1 MSTAGGATSGSA
13 NARRSVLLTEDE
25 DDARQLLARAL
36 VRAGYTCHE
45 ACDVASAEA
54 LIATTV
60 FDAAVVDIVLGKNDR
75 GGVELVSA
83 LRTRSRATQI
93 VVITA
98 FADLSRV
105 KELLNLG
112 ASFLLEK
119 PFRAAELLAVI
130 ARLLSERDTA
140 AHLVDAVL
148 ARAKLTPKEAQIA
161 RLLLKGLPTAEIAE
175 LEGNSDKTIRQ
186 HVSTIYAKCG
196 VSTRAEFFHHVFP
209 T

>member
-1 MSTAGGATSGSA
+1 MT
-13 NARRSVLLTEDE
+13 SVLLVEDE
-25 DDARQLLARAL
+25 DDARELCAMAIK
-36 VRAGYTCHE
+36 RAGYEC
-45 ACDVASAEA
+45 AEA
-54 LIATTV
+54 NDVPSAQKKIAAQV
-60 FDAAVVDIVLGKNDR
+60 FDAAVVDIVLGKDEH
-75 GGVELVSA
+75 GGVDLVRA
-83 LRTRSRATQI
+83 IRERTRTTQI

-105 KELLNLG
+105 KELMNLG

-119 PFRAAELLAVI
+119 PFRAADLLSVI
-130 ARLLSERDTA
+130 ARLLAERDTA
-140 AHLVDAVL
+140 AHLVDGAL

-196 VSTRAEFFHHVFP
+196 VSTRAEFFHYVFP